1 MKKLKTKPFG
11 EIEVDE
17 TQELTFPSGLFGFEN
32 YKKFYI
38 LENPESPFIWLQ
50 SSDEHGLAFIL
61 IHPMQ
66 FKSDYVLKI
75 LENDYNDIEIKDK
88 EKELLDFVVVTIPA
102 DPSEMT
108 ANLQGPVIININKKL
123 GKQAISLKEEYT
135 VKCHVLDERTEKFK
149 KEDSKENK
157 KEDE

>member
-17 TQELTFPSGLFGFEN
+17 TQELTFPNGLFGFDN

-50 SSDEHGLAFIL
+50 SSDEHGLAFIM

-66 FKSDYVLKI
+66 FKSDYELKI

-88 EKELLDFVVVTIPA
+88 EKELLDFVIVTIPA

-108 ANLQGPVIININKKL
+108 ANLQGPVVININKKL
-123 GKQAISLKEEYT
+123 GKQVISLKEEYT
-135 VKCHVLDERTEKFK
+135 VKCPVLDDGTEKLK
-149 KEDSKENK
+149 KEDPKINK
-157 KEDE
+157 NEDE